1 MGVVILLGGV
11 RVVVVVAEG
20 VGHGALPGRGDHV
33 PGEVPLEP
41 AATRGVRLP
50 VAASSTSPPVQF
62 TALVSTRGDVV
73 HTPGVSRPHSQVV
86 VIFVGTSVGV
96 SIGINVGVGVS
107 VSVSVNV
114 GVSVSVNVGVNVGG
128 SVVGSSGRR
137 VSRFL
142 GVVGENWSQDAEEH
156 KKQKVVL
163 HWIIKSRLKK
173 DYASA
178 LNLIFIWL

>member
-96 SIGINVGVGVS
+96 SIGINVGV
-107 VSVSVNV
+107 NV
-114 GVSVSVNVGVNVGG
+114 GINVGVNVGGSVVG

>member
-1 MGVVILLGGV
+1 MGVGILLGGV

-96 SIGINVGVGVS
+96 SIGINVGV
-107 VSVSVNV
+107 NV
-114 GVSVSVNVGVNVGG
+114 GINVGVNVGGSVVG